1 MGWSWVALATSGN
14 KRTRHRPCPR
24 REVESDRIPELLG
37 EMEQVG
43 PCRGR
48 GSPWGI
54 DRPAPTEDRLLV
66 IADAASRAG
75 VFQASRRTDSIATR
89 TGCARGAVLRGP
101 ASLQR
106 EGDRPLRRRL
116 RRHLSRY
123 RAGCSAVYYV
133 PRAFTDGRGAGS
145 PRRPQSRERRRG
157 GRGRWREPEHFEPPR
172 SRCGHRAVPHEV
184 GCAPAR

>member
-54 DRPAPTEDRLLV
+54 DRPAPTEERLLV

-75 VFQASRRTDSIATR
+75 VSKRLEGLTLSPRGPGALAVRFSGGQHRFSAKGIDRYVAGCGAISRVTVPDVPPSARSRAASRMGEELDR
-89 TGCARGAVLRGP
+89 
-101 ASLQR
+101 R
-106 EGDRPLRRRL
+106 EGRNRGKEGEVV
-116 RRHLSRY
+116 
-123 RAGCSAVYYV
+123 AA
-133 PRAFTDGRGAGS
+133 DGASQSTLNLHGVGAGT
-145 PRRPQSRERRRG
+145 
-157 GRGRWREPEHFEPPR
+157 EPYR
-172 SRCGHRAVPHEV
+172 MR
-184 GCAPAR
+184 